1 MSPETQ
7 ESQPQSPSPL
17 PETPPSTPS
26 LPPVVQA
33 VVDAAVDQQAS
44 NPAGPVTADTA
55 AAPNPAPQGTVGPTD
70 AVEGNVATVGVAQ
83 DNMAS
88 VSQAKKPSKMELKRQ
103 QIFFDRLKRK
113 MGETVKGQDGQPRPK
128 TQQEALMEMQREDYE
143 ALPLPKKLERMEGM
157 LTGFMQ
163 RVGQDMMN
171 LRRNDGAIADAF
183 DMNYRAIGAMFTHLG
198 INPEQQKE
206 FMSAAREQFENDRK
220 AKMEADAKAAQ
231 DRAQAQQAAME
242 KARMDAAAAQTP
254 AEEKAE
260 QAAAPSPV
268 EAKVDEGATVFEG

>member
-1 MSPETQ
+1 
-7 ESQPQSPSPL
+7 
-17 PETPPSTPS
+17 
-26 LPPVVQA
+26 VQA
-33 VVDAAVDQQAS
+33 VVDAAVQQQADS
-44 NPAGPVTADTA
+44 SSAAAPAE
-55 AAPNPAPQGTVGPTD
+55 AAPNPASQGTVGPTD
-70 AVEGNVATVGVAQ
+70 AVDGNVATVGVAQ
-83 DNMAS
+83 DSVAS
-88 VSQAKKPSKMELKRQ
+88 ISQAKKPSKMEMKRQ
-103 QIFFDRLKRK
+103 QIFFDRMKRK
-113 MGETVKGQDGQPRPK
+113 MGEMVDDGKGGKRAK
-128 TQQEALMEMQREDYE
+128 SQQEALMEMQREDYE
-143 ALPLPKKLERMEGM
+143 ALPLPKKLERLEGM
-157 LTGFMQ
+157 VTGFMQ